1 MTLAVAIAITA
12 EAFKDKVDKAGEPY
26 ILHCLRVMNNLHT
39 RDKEL
44 QSIAVLHDLIED
56 TDYTL
61 DDLRKLGFSDR
72 VVKGVDALTKTKDI
86 SYEEYV
92 ARVAQNEDARKVKLS
107 DLRDNSDITRLKG
120 LTQIDFERMVKYH
133 ASYTYLSQPVIPE
146 P

>member
-12 EAFKDKVDKAGEPY
+12 EAFKDTVDKSGEPY

-56 TDYTL
+56 TDYTF
-61 DDLRKLGFSDR
+61 DYLRELGFSER
-72 VVKGVDALTKTKDI
+72 VVSAVDLLTHRKDEMT
-86 SYEEYV
+86 YEAYV
-92 ARVAQNEDARKVKLS
+92 EQIAQNDDARRVKLS

-120 LTQIDFERMVKYH
+120 LGRQDLERMEKYH
-133 ASYTYLSQPVIPE
+133 WAYLHLSSKI
-146 P
+146 